1 MSLQERVPR
10 SSEMLHDYLLSEE
23 QLAAMYRYM
32 LLSRRLEERM
42 MTLNR
47 QGRADFVI
55 AGAGQEAAQ
64 VGAGMALKP
73 GIDYAAP
80 YYRDLGVMLVLGTTA
95 REAMLNALGKRDD
108 PNSYGRQMPSHWAS
122 ADRRVLTQS
131 SVVTTQLVHVVGV
144 ALAAKMRGD
153 PIVTFASCGEG
164 STSRGDFHEA
174 LNFAAIHKLPVIF
187 FIENNGYAIS
197 ERTEKAMPVPHV
209 ADRAAAYGMQSA
221 VVDGL
226 DAIAVYQTVRPA
238 VDQARRGGG
247 PFLIEAKC
255 FRMWAHSS
263 DDDQRRYRPREELEN
278 WAQRDPVAL
287 FRARVEEDCLF
298 PPEDLDAIE
307 SGVEVEVRAAAKWAL
322 DQPDPAPEDALG
334 FVYRES
340 EESNDG

>member
-1 MSLQERVPR
+1 MTASQTRVPR
-10 SSEMLHDYLLSEE
+10 SSEMLDDYLLSEE
-23 QLAAMYRYM
+23 QLESIYRYM

-64 VGAGMALKP
+64 VGAGMALKA
-73 GIDYAAP
+73 GVDYAAP
-80 YYRDLGVMLVLGTTA
+80 YYRDLGVMLVLGMSA
-95 REAMLNALGKRDD
+95 REAMLNALGKLDD
-108 PNSYGRQMPSHWAS
+108 PNSFGRQMPSHWGS
-122 ADRRVLTQS
+122 ARRRVLTQS
-131 SVVTTQLVHVVGV
+131 SVVATQLVHAVGV
-144 ALAAKMRGD
+144 ALGAKMRND
-153 PIVTFASCGEG
+153 PIVAFASCGEG

-187 FIENNGYAIS
+187 FVENNGYAIS
-197 ERTEKAMPVPHV
+197 ERTEKEMPVPHV
-209 ADRAAAYGMQSA
+209 ADRASAYGIQSA

-263 DDDQRRYRPREELEN
+263 DDDHRRYRPREELEN
-278 WAQRDPVAL
+278 WASRDPIAL

-307 SGVEVEVRAAAKWAL
+307 SGVEVEVRAAARWAL
-322 DQPDPAPEDALG
+322 DQPDPVPEDMYG
-334 FVYRES
+334 FLYREG
-340 EESNDG
+340 EDG

>member
-1 MSLQERVPR
+1 MTASQTRVPR

-23 QLAAMYRYM
+23 QLEAMYRYM

-73 GIDYAAP
+73 GVDYAAP
-80 YYRDLGVMLVLGTTA
+80 YYRDLGVVLVLGMTA
-95 REAMLNALGKRDD
+95 REAMLNVLGKRDD
-108 PNSYGRQMPSHWAS
+108 PNSFGRQMTSHWGS
-122 ADRRVLTQS
+122 VERRIITQS
-131 SVVTTQLVHVVGV
+131 SVVATQLLHAVGV
-144 ALAAKMRGD
+144 ALAAKMRND
-153 PIVTFASCGEG
+153 PIVAFASCGEG

-187 FIENNGYAIS
+187 FVENNGYAIS
-197 ERTEKAMPVPHV
+197 ERTEKEMPVPHV
-209 ADRAAAYGMQSA
+209 ADRASAYGIQGA

-238 VDQARRGGG
+238 VDQARHGSG

-255 FRMWAHSS
+255 FRMWGHSS

-278 WAQRDPVAL
+278 WSQRDPIAL

-307 SGVEVEVRAAAKWAL
+307 AGVEVEVRAAAKWAL
-322 DQPDPAPEDALG
+322 DQPDPVAEDALG
-334 FVYRES
+334 FVYKES
-340 EESNDG
+340 DGG